1 MLILCIRKSAARR
14 KQLLTQALQTRFF
27 QRIEF
32 NRAVEHG
39 GAVLEVSLLGHA
51 VGPACEAASDWP
63 STASIWSG
71 VQT

>member
-1 MLILCIRKSAARR
+1 
-14 KQLLTQALQTRFF
+14 
-27 QRIEF
+27 
-32 NRAVEHG
+32 
-39 GAVLEVSLLGHA
+39 VLEVSLLGHA